1 MSYNSYYIVKIIIN
15 NYTKMFQVCGVLAG
29 ACGVQVF
36 KLYTGSINIS
46 SISKFIKNEIKI
58 VFMKEVGS
66 QVLAT

>member
-1 MSYNSYYIVKIIIN
+1 MFYNSNYIVKIIIN
-15 NYTKMFQVCGVLAG
+15 NYTKMFKV
-29 ACGVQVF
+29 CGVQVF
-36 KLYTGSINIS
+36 NLYTGSIKIS